1 MSINSMHEVV
11 ESYKCD
17 SCGKVFDKRRGC
29 YLTFR
34 SDDDIIFEWWN
45 RGDYCPEC
53 LCKLANGI
61 MDSFPV
67 AERYMADSLK
77 IPMELEVIKKVVTE

>member
-1 MSINSMHEVV
+1 MSVNSMREVV

-17 SCGKVFDKRRGC
+17 SCGEVFYKRKDC

-34 SDDDIIFEWWN
+34 SGDDIIFEWWN

-61 MDSFPV
+61 VDSFPV

-77 IPMELEVIKKVVTE
+77 IPMELEVIKKVVAE